1 MTGDVANTRSTTAT
15 EFSMIAKA
23 REQPR
28 TNAIGK
34 GLCSTQI
41 PQCTASVFTRQPAIF
56 VEQNHVMIV
65 PHFRELANTR

>member
-1 MTGDVANTRSTTAT
+1 
-15 EFSMIAKA
+15 MIANA

-56 VEQNHVMIV
+56 VEQYHVMIV